1 MKVLKV
7 ITTILIFPAL
17 IPFMASFML
26 AFHTPA
32 HFRAIDS
39 LSADMLYYDR
49 SDRSSF
55 YNCGKRGKSVFCLLY
70 GNLGTDSTRVEVNV
84 RRFYRE
90 YGDGMSYELYK
101 RRYLR
106 NGPAS
111 EPVWRSLH
119 GGLVV
124 PRVEDTLDIW
134 EMKKYRVRNL
144 LVFHLPF
151 WLLLWIR
158 LKLIPHWEKKGG
170 LNQKTG

>member
-1 MKVLKV
+1 MLKI

-39 LSADMLYYDR
+39 LSADTLYYDR
-49 SDRSSF
+49 SDRASF
-55 YNCGKRGKSVFCLLY
+55 YKCRKRGKSVFCLLY
-70 GNLGTDSTRVEVNV
+70 GNLGTDSTSVEVNV
-84 RRFYRE
+84 RRFYWE
-90 YGDGMSYELYK
+90 YGDGMSYELYE

-106 NGPAS
+106 SGPAS
-111 EPVWRSLH
+111 EPVWRSLR

-124 PRVEDTLDIW
+124 PRAEDTLDVW
-134 EMKKYRVRNL
+134 GMKKHRVRNL

-151 WLLLWIR
+151 WLLLLIR
-158 LKLIPHWEKKGG
+158 MKLIPRWEKKDD